1 MLQWKTRQETGN
13 MQMLSA
19 WKHGT
24 LPRDKC
30 QIWKSVWSLSKS
42 TVQFGCLPNLPS
54 GALS

>member
-30 QIWKSVWSLSKS
+30 QIWKAVWSL
-42 TVQFGCLPNLPS
+42 
-54 GALS
+54 